1 MWCPQSWVCEY
12 FYIPVNGQIQL
23 WTPFSRPEGL
33 RLRELPLYLIHPCL
47 CFDLQLNQVKRTH
60 PPPPSPIPS
69 VGSCRLQI
77 HLCILACV
85 MVREF
90 SRKAVTKF
98 LPAQFPWIW
107 CKISSKKFNPFKDFQ
122 SDQIQRSSRKIFTTH
137 YTCRK
142 AEKNLTSVTGTTNGF
157 IFQIINSL
165 IESWGGGGVSLTCL
179 DCNGKWNAA
188 NWKEN
193 VSKVWTR

>member
-1 MWCPQSWVCEY
+1 MDAFFASRGFPLTRTSTVSYTSLLMFRLTVKPGQAYPPQ
-12 FYIPVNGQIQL
+12 
-23 WTPFSRPEGL
+23 
-33 RLRELPLYLIHPCL
+33 
-47 CFDLQLNQVKRTH
+47 
-60 PPPPSPIPS
+60 IPS

-90 SRKAVTKF
+90 SLKAVTKC

-165 IESWGGGGVSLTCL
+165 IESWGVSLTCL

-188 NWKEN
+188 NWEEN
-193 VSKVWTR
+193 VSNVWTR